1 MAMTLGQFATVVGAK
16 PRWVQNAH
24 AVLGLKA
31 RYNEARAKTLGL
43 ARQLNEQLR
52 IPLVEA
58 YPIARKAIAAWPA
71 KGVWER
77 EDPTG
82 IVTLRVDMARYL
94 SGYAARLALAR
105 NWYAEKKRGRPRKS
119 RKRGIAAAREYGI
132 DLTLLEE
139 SLKRTPEERL
149 RRLEAD
155 SAAFERLE
163 VVGK

>member
-1 MAMTLGQFATVVGAK
+1 MVGAK

-31 RYNEARAKTLGL
+31 RYHEAGAKTLGL

-58 YPIARKAIAAWPA
+58 YPIARKALAAWPA
-71 KGVWER
+71 RGVWER

-82 IVTLRVDMARYL
+82 IVTLRVDVARYL

-105 NWYAEKKRGRPRKS
+105 NWYAEKKRGRSRKS

-149 RRLEAD
+149 RELEEATEFFR
-155 SAAFERLE
+155 SAT
-163 VVGK
+163 VV